1 MLVSNLPACD
11 TFSTFPTESLS
22 LDSQPT
28 LALLEDK
35 VVAEIPN
42 KYEAVGIQL
51 GLKYA
56 EIQALRPAC
65 PGLEPCRQA
74 YRAIFD
80 LWQKNG
86 SPPYTW
92 RTVIN
97 VLNKV
102 GEKSLSSAVA
112 SWIEL
117 RK

>member
-1 MLVSNLPACD
+1 MLVNYLPACD
-11 TFSTFPTESLS
+11 KFSTFPTESLS

-28 LALLEDK
+28 LALLEEK

-42 KYEAVGIQL
+42 MYEAVGIQL
-51 GLKYA
+51 GLKYS
-56 EIQALRPAC
+56 EIQALCPAC
-65 PGLEPCRQA
+65 PGLEPCHQA
-74 YRAIFD
+74 YRAILD

-97 VLNKV
+97 VLNTI

-112 SWIEL
+112 SWIER

>member
-1 MLVSNLPACD
+1 MLVNNLPACD
-11 TFSTFPTESLS
+11 KFSTFPTEFLS

-28 LALLEDK
+28 LALLEEK
-35 VVAEIPN
+35 VVAKIPN
-42 KYEAVGIQL
+42 MYEAVGIQL
-51 GLKYA
+51 GLKYS

-65 PGLEPCRQA
+65 PGLEPCRQT

-80 LWQKNG
+80 LWQKNE

-112 SWIEL
+112 SWIER